1 MTVASVEELIA
12 LALRYRLSS
21 LRVGDVS
28 LEFHP
33 SAFIATT
40 DAPQPAAGSET
51 GEPERMEDD
60 PDLYLSSG

>member
-21 LRVGDVS
+21 LRVGDVH

-33 SAFIATT
+33 SAFIAT